1 MEANDKKIKVL
12 RCNASLFVSEDKKQR
27 YLDMGYNVITEDGKV
42 VEKSTAKDVVTLR
55 ERCDEL
61 EAENATL
68 KKQLNDV
75 KKKLDELAKPK
86 KRTSKKKED

>member
-1 MEANDKKIKVL
+1 MEDNDKKIKV
-12 RCNASLFVSEDKKQR
+12 RRGNSSLFVAEDEKQR
-27 YLDMGYNVITEDGKV
+27 YLDMGYNVITEGGKV

-86 KRTSKKKED
+86 KKTSKKKAD

>member
-1 MEANDKKIKVL
+1 MEANDKKIKV
-12 RCNASLFVSEDKKQR
+12 RRGNGSLFVSEDEKQR
-27 YLDMGYNVITEDGKV
+27 YLDMGYNVITEGGKV

>member
-1 MEANDKKIKVL
+1 MEDNDKKIKV
-12 RCNASLFVSEDKKQR
+12 RRGNSSLFVAEDEKQR
-27 YLDMGYNVITEDGKV
+27 YLDMGYNVITESGKV

-61 EAENATL
+61 EVENATL

-75 KKKLDELAKPK
+75 KKKLDELAKSK
-86 KRTSKKKED
+86 KRTSKKKAD